1 MSELQTYLE
10 MGWDHIFDIHAM
22 DHLLFITSLV
32 SAYRLSRWR
41 YILILVTAFT
51 LGHAISLIAV
61 TLGLRAPSTWVEFL
75 IPCSILI
82 MAIYHLFQQNA
93 NKPTYILALLFG
105 LIHGTAYAQGF
116 AELFQDI
123 PGFLTASLGFNLGVE
138 GAQIV
143 FALFVLLCAE
153 LLLSTRV
160 LDQKTWR
167 GIIFGAVVALTIPI
181 LISNVPW

>member
-1 MSELQTYLE
+1 
-10 MGWDHIFDIHAM
+10 MGWDHIFDVHAM

-32 SAYRLSRWR
+32 SAYRLDRWK

-51 LGHAISLIAV
+51 LGHAVSLIAV
-61 TLGLRAPSTWVEFL
+61 TLGVRVPSEWVEFL
-75 IPCSILI
+75 IPCTILT
-82 MAIYHLFQQNA
+82 MAVYHLFQ
-93 NKPTYILALLFG
+93 KKESKLTYQLATLFG

-138 GAQIV
+138 GAQIA
-143 FALFVLLCAE
+143 FAMMVLVLAE
-153 LLLSTRV
+153 LLLATKV
-160 LDQKTWR
+160 LDQKSWR

-181 LISNVPW
+181 LISNIPW